1 MHRSKEWT
9 LTSTERPINDGR
21 GSGGLPPVAPSG
33 AARSAGGIPAAW
45 PPFLSLGCA
54 QTKKPGRLSTS
65 GLPKTAATYSPNWW
79 VSTIGAG
86 ELNCSVR
93 NGKRW
98 NLTAITTALC
108 YLREKTLRRPSGLAS
123 DFCFLFPSIDDIFL
137 LEKVN
142 RAISTG
148 QLNTSPCV
156 HFLPINVVVSHD
168 PMGNTHL
175 EDGFALRCFQR
186 LS

>member
-1 MHRSKEWT
+1 MSLDT
-9 LTSTERPINDGR
+9 Q
-21 GSGGLPPVAPSG
+21 GS
-33 AARSAGGIPAAW
+33 R
-45 PPFLSLGCA
+45 
-54 QTKKPGRLSTS
+54 
-65 GLPKTAATYSPNWW
+65 KTAATYSPNWW
-79 VSTIGAG
+79 VSTIGVG
-86 ELNCSVR
+86 ELNFSVR

-98 NLTAITTALC
+98 ILTAITTAIC
-108 YLREKTLRRPSGLAS
+108 YLREKTFERPSGLAS
-123 DFCFLFPSIDDIFL
+123 DFSFLSARSRMLPSIDDIFL